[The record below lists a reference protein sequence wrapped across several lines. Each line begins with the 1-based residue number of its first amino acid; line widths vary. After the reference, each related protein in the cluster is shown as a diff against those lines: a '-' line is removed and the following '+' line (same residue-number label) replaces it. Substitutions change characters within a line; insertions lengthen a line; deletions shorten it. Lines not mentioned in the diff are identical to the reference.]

1 MINVSKV
8 EKGIIIDHIT
18 VNRGY
23 EVFRQLKLDRIED
36 VTVLM
41 RNVPSKKMGKKDI
54 IKIETDLD
62 IDLTLLGLIDPGTTV
77 NYIKEGEKIKKIKP
91 PLPKVVHG
99 ILKCKNPRCIT
110 QYENVKNVK
119 FYLANPEKR
128 EYRCSYCDST
138 TTLVESR

>member
-1 MINVSKV
+1 MINVSKL
-8 EKGIIIDHIT
+8 KQGIIIDHIT

-23 EVFRQLKLDRIED
+23 EVFRQLKLDRIDD
-36 VTVLM
+36 VIVLM

-77 NYIKEGEKIKKIKP
+77 NYIREGEKIKKIKP
-91 PLPKVVHG
+91 ALPETVYG

-110 QYENVKNVK
+110 QHENVKNIK
-119 FYLANPEKR
+119 FYLANAEKR
-128 EYRCSYCDST
+128 EYRCSYCDSK
-138 TTLVESR
+138 TTLVEE